1 MSTRRQRTEGY
12 AFSEALRSA
21 IGTMSAR
28 DVVLL
33 RPLPEDDPP
42 WYFRIEKRNDHIT
55 LYQIYP
61 ILEWNADEPLHD
73 VLARLAVVGIEDVA

>member
-1 MSTRRQRTEGY
+1 MQRDVGH
-12 AFSEALRSA
+12 AFSDALRSA

-42 WYFRIEKRNDHIT
+42 WHFRIEKRDNHIT
-55 LYQIYP
+55 LDQIYP

-73 VLARLAVVGIEDVA
+73 ILARLATLGVEDVA